1 MFHYSCQIFQ
11 STEINIISDAQFID
25 IRNTEYI
32 LVDVRTV
39 EEYDS
44 GHIQD
49 AINFDFYS
57 ESFQEQILSLNK
69 NSSVIL
75 YCGLKIGTKTANYLK
90 ENGYKKITVLDG
102 GVTSWV
108 KNGNDLVYNFLK
120 ILTPKWSRINTLSCV
135 HSQFFDAVFFIFLVC
150 NAKPI

>member
-57 ESFQEQILSLNK
+57 ESFQKQILSLNK

-75 YCGLKIGTKTANYLK
+75 YCRTENRSTKTANYLK

-108 KNGNDLVYNFLK
+108 KNGNDLVYNF
-120 ILTPKWSRINTLSCV
+120 SENINSKV
-135 HSQFFDAVFFIFLVC
+135 E
-150 NAKPI
+150 